1 MAHFSIA
8 SRASSRTL
16 SALAVLAMAAM
27 PAGAVAN
34 VSSPVPTVSVASAE
48 QNYTNQVTVTP
59 NVVRPG
65 ATITINGTD
74 FAPRAADAAIALKLD
89 GGAVA
94 WPQNQPEG
102 VTVTPGYIA
111 ISGVPNAD
119 GSFSAKVNLPNL
131 ADGEHTVSLLGG
143 SLGSDPKPRVAVTVK
158 FKVAA
163 PVATSPTVEATKAS
177 VATNG
182 AVSVPFSAKAFTA
195 GSTISVTVD
204 GQPAGFAAGRGPA
217 VSSVKVEADGTVSGS
232 VSIAAGKA
240 LAGSHELVFTSSTG
254 EKATAQVE
262 VGVGASF
269 GTGAVGSKVEGTISN
284 LPTGAVVKGV
294 GVDGANWLASPVT
307 VTSGNQVTIKDLQ
320 IPAST
325 KVGEPISVTYVI
337 DGKETTQATAAVTT
351 PSATPLNTEAY
362 QVTSTTVP
370 NGNYQSAAN
379 AKGEVFITASVGRPP
394 IKESTLVKGHY
405 DASGK
410 FVIDKQITPAAAADG
425 KGVNGVYGVAVDDAN
440 GYVWTANT
448 RQNTV
453 AVYKQSDLSLVKQY
467 PANAVTHARS
477 LRVIGDS
484 VYVTEAARGKGGGI
498 KVFNAKQLDAAP
510 TTIDLPEG
518 AVPMDFDVDSASGR
532 LFTVDLKL
540 NKAYVIDTK
549 NSNQVTSYDL
559 PGANGASGVA
569 YDPANNRLFVANQS
583 SNNAVVLDLS
593 TGKVIADIPTGSQA
607 LGAVYSNG
615 YVYVGNRTAGTV
627 SVINASSLKVEAILP
642 TGTNPNHLSVNPDGS
657 VNVLDKAPSNNQ
669 IFRIAR
675 KGATPAPTTP
685 APTPTASPT
694 AAPTSPA
701 NPTAAPTAAP
711 VPTAPASPTPAPSTP
726 APSSPAKPSASATAP
741 VTITP
746 LPGKVTGA
754 PLQPKGAANQ
764 AEGARP
770 SLAKTG
776 AASIVGLAALAL
788 IGAGAFML
796 RSRRRA

>member
-34 VSSPVPTVSVASAE
+34 PT
-48 QNYTNQVTVTP
+48 TP
-59 NVVRPG
+59 
-65 ATITINGTD
+65 T
-74 FAPRAADAAIALKLD
+74 
-89 GGAVA
+89 
-94 WPQNQPEG
+94 
-102 VTVTPGYIA
+102 
-111 ISGVPNAD
+111 
-119 GSFSAKVNLPNL
+119 
-131 ADGEHTVSLLGG
+131 
-143 SLGSDPKPRVAVTVK
+143 
-158 FKVAA
+158 
-163 PVATSPTVEATKAS
+163 
-177 VATNG
+177 
-182 AVSVPFSAKAFTA
+182 
-195 GSTISVTVD
+195 
-204 GQPAGFAAGRGPA
+204 PA
-217 VSSVKVEADGTVSGS
+217 VSATTTV
-232 VSIAAGKA
+232 A
-240 LAGSHELVFTSSTG
+240 
-254 EKATAQVE
+254 
-262 VGVGASF
+262 
-269 GTGAVGSKVEGTISN
+269 
-284 LPTGAVVKGV
+284 
-294 GVDGANWLASPVT
+294 
-307 VTSGNQVTIKDLQ
+307 
-320 IPAST
+320 
-325 KVGEPISVTYVI
+325 
-337 DGKETTQATAAVTT
+337 TT
-351 PSATPLNTEAY
+351 PSATPSATALNTEAY
-362 QVTSTTVP
+362 QVTGTVVP
-370 NGNYQSAAN
+370 NGNYQSVAN

-448 RQNTV
+448 RQNTI

-583 SNNAVVLDLS
+583 SNNAVVLDLG

-642 TGTNPNHLSVNPDGS
+642 AGTNPNHLSVNPDGS

-675 KGATPAPTTP
+675 KGATPTPTTP
-685 APTPTASPT
+685 VPAPTSGPT

-711 VPTAPASPTPAPSTP
+711 VPTAPASPTAKPSVPASPAPT
-726 APSSPAKPSASATAP
+726 SPAKPSASATAP

-746 LPGKVTGA
+746 LPAKDTGA

-764 AEGARP
+764 AEGGRP

-776 AASIVGLAALAL
+776 ASSIVGLAALAL
-788 IGAGAFML
+788 IGTGAFML

>member
-16 SALAVLAMAAM
+16 SALAVLAMAAI
-27 PAGAVAN
+27 PTGAVAN
-34 VSSPVPTVSVASAE
+34 PTTPAPTVSATTTVA
-48 QNYTNQVTVTP
+48 
-59 NVVRPG
+59 
-65 ATITINGTD
+65 
-74 FAPRAADAAIALKLD
+74 
-89 GGAVA
+89 
-94 WPQNQPEG
+94 
-102 VTVTPGYIA
+102 
-111 ISGVPNAD
+111 
-119 GSFSAKVNLPNL
+119 
-131 ADGEHTVSLLGG
+131 
-143 SLGSDPKPRVAVTVK
+143 
-158 FKVAA
+158 
-163 PVATSPTVEATKAS
+163 
-177 VATNG
+177 
-182 AVSVPFSAKAFTA
+182 
-195 GSTISVTVD
+195 
-204 GQPAGFAAGRGPA
+204 
-217 VSSVKVEADGTVSGS
+217 
-232 VSIAAGKA
+232 
-240 LAGSHELVFTSSTG
+240 
-254 EKATAQVE
+254 
-262 VGVGASF
+262 
-269 GTGAVGSKVEGTISN
+269 
-284 LPTGAVVKGV
+284 
-294 GVDGANWLASPVT
+294 
-307 VTSGNQVTIKDLQ
+307 
-320 IPAST
+320 
-325 KVGEPISVTYVI
+325 
-337 DGKETTQATAAVTT
+337 TT
-351 PSATPLNTEAY
+351 PSATALNTEAY
-362 QVTSTTVP
+362 QVTGTVVP
-370 NGNYQSAAN
+370 NGNYQSVAN
-379 AKGEVFITASVGRPP
+379 AKGEVFIGASVGRPP

-440 GYVWTANT
+440 GYVWVSNT

-467 PANAVTHARS
+467 PAHAVTHARS
-477 LRVIGDS
+477 MRVIGDS

-518 AVPMDFDVDSASGR
+518 AVPMDFDVDSVSGR

-593 TGKVIADIPTGSQA
+593 TGKVIADIPTGNQA
-607 LGAVYSNG
+607 LSAVYSNG

-675 KGATPAPTTP
+675 KGATPTPTTP
-685 APTPTASPT
+685 APTPT

-711 VPTAPASPTPAPSTP
+711 VPTAPASPTAAPTTPASPTAKPSVPASPAPT
-726 APSSPAKPSASATAP
+726 SPAKPSASATAP

-746 LPGKVTGA
+746 LPGKVTGD

-764 AEGARP
+764 GEGGRP